1 MGLSL
6 GLNELLCLIYLK
18 HSLAYRKHHIHVYY
32 VKKKKITSINYYDF
46 WVVLWVKK
54 ITQFYHRITF
64 NKSSD
69 SLG

>member
-32 VKKKKITSINYYDF
+32 VKKKKSQ
-46 WVVLWVKK
+46 VLT
-54 ITQFYHRITF
+54 IMTF
-64 NKSSD
+64 G
-69 SLG
+69 LFCE

>member
-32 VKKKKITSINYYDF
+32 VKKKILSINYYDF
-46 WVVLWVKK
+46 RVVL
-54 ITQFYHRITF
+54 
-64 NKSSD
+64 
-69 SLG
+69 